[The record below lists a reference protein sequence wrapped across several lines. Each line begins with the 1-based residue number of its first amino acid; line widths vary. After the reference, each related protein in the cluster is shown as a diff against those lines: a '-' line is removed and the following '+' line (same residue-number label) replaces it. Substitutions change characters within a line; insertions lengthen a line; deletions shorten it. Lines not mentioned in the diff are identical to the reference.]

1 MTQISTEQL
10 ITEWQALLDNTP
22 GSICTSTQQLA
33 EQHAPELAQSFYKTM
48 LDDLVAAQFLSNEQ
62 VQERLSGSMQQWII
76 TLFSLNRTEDLR
88 PVIAQQKHIG
98 EVHARINI
106 PVHLVLRGARVLKDT
121 AAKLL
126 HNHTEEKACL
136 AFIYALIDMAMEV
149 MSQVYAVSNDKNS
162 RDKESYRL
170 FSIAQNSAN
179 EKERQRAALLDWENQ
194 TMFDIAMGLQF
205 SQLNN
210 LSSSEFGLWF
220 RHKGAHAFAGSD
232 EAPLITQSLENID
245 TVILPMLQL
254 AQQNPEQHQQLLR
267 TLREQTRSIAY
278 HLDSLFAQVNQLESG
293 RDALTQLLNRKF
305 LPVVMNKE
313 ISYARQNERHFCIL
327 IIDADHFKTINDT
340 YGHESGDVI
349 LQQLASLLSNS
360 CRSGD
365 YIFRFGGEEFLM
377 LLVDVTADK
386 AAQVAN
392 KLRLAVESEEFR
404 LPRGVSVNM
413 TISIGL
419 AQYSGHPDPQVLLN
433 KADAA
438 LYQAK
443 GTGRN
448 QVIVAD

>member
-22 GSICTSTQQLA
+22 NSVCTSTQQLS
-33 EQHAPELAQSFYKTM
+33 EQHAPELAQSFYTTM
-48 LDDLVAAQFLSNEQ
+48 LDDLTAAQFLSNDQ

-76 TLFSLNRTEDLR
+76 TLFSLNRTDDLR

-205 SQLNN
+205 SQLNS

-232 EAPLITQSLENID
+232 EAPLITESFENID
-245 TVILPMLQL
+245 TVILPMLKL
-254 AQQNPEQHQQLLR
+254 AQKDPKQHQQLLR

-278 HLDSLFAQVNQLESG
+278 HLDTLFSQVNQLESG
-293 RDALTQLLNRKF
+293 RDTLTQLLNRKF
-305 LPVVMNKE
+305 LPVVLNKE
-313 ISYARQNERHFCIL
+313 ISYARKHERHFCIL
-327 IIDADHFKTINDT
+327 IIDADHFKRINDT

-377 LLVDVTADK
+377 LLVDMTADK
-386 AAQVAN
+386 AAQLAN
-392 KLRLAVESEEFR
+392 KLRLAIENEEFR

-413 TISIGL
+413 TVSIGL

-448 QVIVAD
+448 QVIIAD

>member
-22 GSICTSTQQLA
+22 NSVCTSTQQLS

-48 LDDLVAAQFLSNEQ
+48 LDDLTAAQFLSNDQ

-76 TLFSLNRTEDLR
+76 TLFSLNRTDDLR

-205 SQLNN
+205 SQLNS

-232 EAPLITQSLENID
+232 EAPLITESFENID
-245 TVILPMLQL
+245 TVILPMLKL
-254 AQQNPEQHQQLLR
+254 AQKDPKQHQQLLR

-278 HLDSLFAQVNQLESG
+278 HLDTLFSQVNQLESG
-293 RDALTQLLNRKF
+293 RDTLTQLLNRKF
-305 LPVVMNKE
+305 LPVVLNKE
-313 ISYARQNERHFCIL
+313 ISYARKHERHFCIL
-327 IIDADHFKTINDT
+327 IIDADHFKRINDT

-377 LLVDVTADK
+377 LLVDMTADK
-386 AAQVAN
+386 AAQLAN
-392 KLRLAVESEEFR
+392 KLRLAIENEEFR

-413 TISIGL
+413 TVSIGL

-448 QVIVAD
+448 QVIIAD